1 MFVSLFAK
9 FATHK
14 KILNINKVLC
24 PANWFCFIGWFS
36 ESHEDGGS

>member
-9 FATHK
+9 FA
-14 KILNINKVLC
+14 KILNINEALC

-36 ESHEDGGS
+36 ESDEDGGS